1 MVFLVFTAWLILS
14 QVMISL
20 VQAFFASAGYG
31 FLAGITYAA
40 QAGAHVVLYGFSVPT
55 CPMRQEKKRQGSG
68 TACRWSCFQP

>member
-20 VQAFFASAGYG
+20 VQAFFAPAGYG

-40 QAGAHVVLYGFSVPT
+40 QAGAHVVFIWIFRSHL
-55 CPMRQEKKRQGSG
+55 RQEKKRQGSG

>member
-20 VQAFFASAGYG
+20 VQAFFAPAGYG
-31 FLAGITYAA
+31 FLAGIMRPRR
-40 QAGAHVVLYGFSVPT
+40 GHRWFLYGFSVPT